1 MPNASAAKAGPAAVK
16 GILGWRGLGLFWL
29 VVGAVIVLAGITASF
44 LPEPV
49 GSPGMAVP
57 PARMADVAPV
67 PPPASPLGRT
77 TAAPDPDLLEA
88 GPHGA
93 LPRIATNGRT
103 SMLAYAHVPEAR
115 DSQRPRIAM
124 ILGGVGL
131 NPGIAE
137 QAFQQLPPSVVLAIN
152 PYSQRLPALLSQA
165 RSRGFEML
173 VAVPMESRGHPQND
187 AGDRALLTT
196 LDPAVNRD
204 RLFWILSRFQGY
216 VGALGALGPLR
227 GERFAALSE
236 PFLAMQDSLR
246 TRGLLYI
253 DPRPGEPHP
262 ARAWGRTIDIVI
274 DEPADRRTIDLN
286 LAALERRARERGA
299 AVGLGTDITPILIE
313 RIARWAAGLG
323 ERGMMLAPISSM
335 IQRPLAQP

>member
-1 MPNASAAKAGPAAVK
+1 MPNASAAKAGPVAVN
-16 GILGWRGLGLFWL
+16 GMLGWRGLGRFWL
-29 VVGAVIVLAGITASF
+29 VVGAVIVLVGITASL
-44 LPEPV
+44 LPEPN
-49 GSPGMAVP
+49 GTPGMALP
-57 PARMADVAPV
+57 PGSMADVAPV
-67 PPPASPLGRT
+67 PPPAAPLVHT
-77 TAAPDPDLLEA
+77 TAAPDPDLMEA

-93 LPRIATNGRT
+93 LPRIAPNGRT
-103 SMLAYAHVPEAR
+103 SMRAYAHAPEAR

-137 QAFQQLPPSVVLAIN
+137 QAVQQLPPSVVLAIN
-152 PYSQRLPALLSQA
+152 PYSQRLPALLSLA

-173 VAVPMESRGHPQND
+173 VALPMESRGHPQND
-187 AGDRALLTT
+187 VGDRALLTT

-204 RLFWILSRFQGY
+204 RLFWVLSRFQGY

-246 TRGLLYI
+246 TRGLLYV
-253 DPRPGEPHP
+253 DARPGVPHP
-262 ARAWGRTIDIVI
+262 ERAWGRTIDVVI
-274 DEPADRRTIDLN
+274 DEPADRGTIDIN
-286 LAALERRARERGA
+286 LATLERMARERGM

-313 RIARWAAGLG
+313 RITRWAAGLEG
-323 ERGMMLAPISSM
+323 RGVMLAPISSM
-335 IQRPLAQP
+335 LQRPVAQP

>member
-1 MPNASAAKAGPAAVK
+1 MK
-16 GILGWRGLGLFWL
+16 GRWVGWQGLGLFWL
-29 VVGAVIVLAGITASF
+29 VVFVVIVLAGVTASL
-44 LPEPV
+44 LPEPNGTLGV
-49 GSPGMAVP
+49 GAP
-57 PARMADVAPV
+57 PASMADIVPV
-67 PPPASPLGRT
+67 PPPASPLGHT
-77 TAAPDPDLLEA
+77 TAAPDPDLMEA

-103 SMLAYAHVPEAR
+103 SMLAYAHLPEAR
-115 DSQRPRIAM
+115 DSQQPRIAM
-124 ILGGVGL
+124 IVGGVGL

-137 QAFQQLPPSVVLAIN
+137 QAVQQLPPSVVLAIN

-173 VAVPMESRGHPQND
+173 VALPMESRGHPQND

-196 LDPAVNRD
+196 LAPAVNRD

-246 TRGLLYI
+246 MRGLLYI
-253 DPRPGEPHP
+253 DARPGEPHP

-313 RIARWAAGLG
+313 RIARWAAGLE

-335 IQRPLAQP
+335 IQRPVAQP

>member
-1 MPNASAAKAGPAAVK
+1 
-16 GILGWRGLGLFWL
+16 
-29 VVGAVIVLAGITASF
+29 
-44 LPEPV
+44 
-49 GSPGMAVP
+49 
-57 PARMADVAPV
+57 
-67 PPPASPLGRT
+67 
-77 TAAPDPDLLEA
+77 
-88 GPHGA
+88 
-93 LPRIATNGRT
+93 
-103 SMLAYAHVPEAR
+103 MLAYAHVLEAR

-137 QAFQQLPPSVVLAIN
+137 QAVQQLPPSVVLAIN

-173 VAVPMESRGHPQND
+173 VALPMESRGHPQND

-236 PFLAMQDSLR
+236 PFQAMQDSLR
-246 TRGLLYI
+246 TRGLLYV
-253 DPRPGEPHP
+253 DARPGEPHP

-286 LAALERRARERGA
+286 LAALERRARERGV

-313 RIARWAAGLG
+313 RIAGWAAGLE

-335 IQRPLAQP
+335 IQRPVAQP